1 MIQRK
6 KHFEDIKNAVEKS
19 QKITEDEK
27 NLMHKRLE
35 EWYLEDEA
43 MSIIPDILAEISI
56 EIRPILKEIGLL

>member
-6 KHFEDIKNAVEKS
+6 KHLEDIKNAVDKS
-19 QKITEDEK
+19 QKITENEK

-43 MSIIPDILAEISI
+43 MSIIPDLLAEISI